1 VNPAYPL
8 LLDVTGRLVVIVGGG
23 RVAVRK
29 ATGLLAAGA
38 RRVRCVAPILSEELP
53 VSVERIAEDYADRH
67 LDGAGL
73 VFAATDRND
82 VNDAVVRD
90 ARRRGI
96 WVNRADVDDAEP
108 GDFSTPAKLEEGAV
122 IVTVSAASPA
132 LAALI
137 RDDLARKLDRRYV
150 RMADAMLVLRPEIR
164 ASLMDSARRAQI
176 FRDLAAEDAINVL
189 DTGGMEA
196 LRGWINRRYPELN
209 HG

>member
-53 VSVERIAEDYADRH
+53 ASIERVTEAYDDRH

-73 VFAATDRND
+73 VFAVTDRKD

-96 WVNRADVDDAEP
+96 LVNRADGDDAEP
-108 GDFSTPAKLEEGAV
+108 GDFFTPAKLEEGAV
-122 IVTVSAASPA
+122 IVTVSAGSPA
-132 LAALI
+132 LAAVI

-150 RMADAMLVLRPEIR
+150 RMADAMLVLRPEVR
-164 ASLMDSARRAQI
+164 ESRLDSARRAQV

-196 LRGWINRRYPELN
+196 LRAWINRRYPELN